1 MGDSNKGAFLT
12 GFLFGG
18 LAGAAAALLMT
29 PQPGETTRLQIKDRG
44 IELKTQFGD
53 LTTGLQER
61 GKVILEEKTTDPAI
75 KLNFD
80 NPKIKDEI
88 LVIFSVKLADDES
101 VTSNEFG
108 IKRLSDEETQEIG
121 KTLNALKAE
130 VGDDSPLDKL
140 IYASFYEENDL
151 LIDALT
157 NYISA
162 MEMSPEVE
170 DFQTAYDQFIIRNG
184 LGN

>member
-61 GKVILEEKTTDPAI
+61 GKVIIEEKLPSSSPASDQVTGPSA
-75 KLNFD
+75 LE
-80 NPKIKDEI
+80 DE
-88 LVIFSVKLADDES
+88 AA
-101 VTSNEFG
+101 G
-108 IKRLSDEETQEIG
+108 
-121 KTLNALKAE
+121 AE
-130 VGDDSPLDKL
+130 P
-140 IYASFYEENDL
+140 
-151 LIDALT
+151 DA
-157 NYISA
+157 
-162 MEMSPEVE
+162 
-170 DFQTAYDQFIIRNG
+170 
-184 LGN
+184 